1 MARIALLLA
10 CAGLLAGCASDAFVP
25 TDLGRSGTVAEESSP
40 LGGPALDHYRERM
53 KRMHH
58 DLIHMQA
65 TLDRLRY
72 RGNRGSTLQLG
83 RFIDAYMGM
92 HVEPVLRP
100 EWQSRHPELMEL
112 DANLRFVQADI
123 LARMSQTGRAEER
136 MDDIEER
143 YAGRGEMLVDY
154 PIGSRS
160 RLSDA
165 LQMLRDGKWRRPRG

>member
-1 MARIALLLA
+1 
-10 CAGLLAGCASDAFVP
+10 
-25 TDLGRSGTVAEESSP
+25 
-40 LGGPALDHYRERM
+40 
-53 KRMHH
+53 MHH
-58 DLIHMQA
+58 DLVHMQA

-72 RGNRGSTLQLG
+72 RSNRGSMLQVG
-83 RFIDAYMGM
+83 RFIDAYMGL

-123 LARMSQTGRAEER
+123 LARMRQTGRSEQR

-143 YAGRGEMLVDY
+143 YEGRGEMLVDY

-160 RLSDA
+160 TLNDA
-165 LQMLRDGKWRRPRG
+165 LQMLRDGKWRKPRG